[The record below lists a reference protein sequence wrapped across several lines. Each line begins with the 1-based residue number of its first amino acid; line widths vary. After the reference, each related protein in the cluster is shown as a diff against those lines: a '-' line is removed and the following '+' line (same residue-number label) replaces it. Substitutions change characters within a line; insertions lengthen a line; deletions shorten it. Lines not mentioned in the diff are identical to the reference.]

1 MRTTNYITAIVAIFL
16 LAGCGVDSDES
27 GVRGTS
33 YSYSESNDKI
43 TMSREDFEN
52 LKKSNRGSS
61 TEFVGFKYFLFSYAV
76 NFAYYVIGLIVG
88 ILIFR
93 DARARTNLVLNVP
106 PLLWGAIAFVDPALG
121 ILVYWGVHYSK
132 FSEKG
137 EGA

>member
-1 MRTTNYITAIVAIFL
+1 MRKRNYITTIVAVFL
-16 LAGCGVDSDES
+16 LTGCGVDLDES
-27 GVRGTS
+27 GVRGTP

-52 LKKSNRGSS
+52 MKKSNRGS

-88 ILIFR
+88 ILVFR
-93 DARARTNLVLNVP
+93 DARTRTSLVLNVP

-132 FSEKG
+132 FSENG